1 MTRWRESLTAI
12 DVNYEALSDKSDTV
26 GDDTL
31 VKFGLDLCEVFA
43 IIKEDQDSIG
53 SLEQKDYVEEMGG
66 GGRRRK

>member
-31 VKFGLDLCEVFA
+31 VKFGLDLCEVFT
-43 IIKEDQDSIG
+43 IIKGDQDSIG
-53 SLEQKDYVEEMGG
+53 SLEQEDYVEETEGR
-66 GGRRRK
+66 GRRRK